1 MVKETIRAAIGDAMD
16 ENPNDMADKINDAI
30 NAKVADVLKT
40 KKMEVSN
47 DWLNDIKP
55 SPEEEEED

>member
-55 SPEEEEED
+55 SPEEED